1 MITISD
7 LENIDSEKMYKIY
20 DQWPEIADKSFNS
33 ELEVIDFGKID
44 HIVFSGMGGSGTI
57 GDFFAAILSKTNLH
71 VNVVKGYVLP
81 KNVNS
86 ETLVITTSVS
96 GNTEET
102 LSVLESAH
110 KMNCK
115 ILAFASGGK
124 MEEFCYNNNIK
135 FCKIKK
141 YHSPRASFVSYFYSI
156 LKIIEPNIPVKNS
169 EIKKSL
175 QELKDTRKTISSEN
189 LSDTNEALNI
199 ANFLDSVPII
209 YYPWGLQAAAIR
221 FKSSLQENSKMHT
234 MVEDIVEA
242 SHNGIVAWEVKS
254 SIQPILLQGKDD
266 YIKTKERWK
275 IIEKYFNQNQIKFQ
289 KIISKEGDII
299 TKLINLI
306 YILDYASIYLA
317 VKNGVNPTPVK
328 SIDFIK
334 NQLKNSKEPFEN

>member
-7 LENIDSEKMYKIY
+7 LENIDNKGMHKIY
-20 DQWPEIADKSFNS
+20 DQWPEIADESYNS
-33 ELEVIDFGKID
+33 ELEAIDFGKVN

-124 MEEFCYNNNIK
+124 MEEFCNKNNIK

-141 YHSPRASFVSYFYSI
+141 HHSPRASFVSFLYSI
-156 LKIIEPNIPVKNS
+156 LKILEPNIPVNNTDIQNS
-169 EIKKSL
+169 LKK
-175 QELKDTRKTISSEN
+175 LKDTRKTISSKN
-189 LSDTNEALNI
+189 LSNTNEALNL
-199 ANFLDSVPII
+199 AKFLDSIPII
-209 YYPWGLQAAAIR
+209 YYPWGLEAAAIR
-221 FKSSLQENSKMHT
+221 FKSSLQENSKIHT
-234 MVEDIVEA
+234 IVEDVVEA

-254 SIQPILLQGKDD
+254 NIQPILVQGKDD

-275 IIEKYFNQNQIKFQ
+275 ILEKYFNQNEIKFQ

-306 YILDYASIYLA
+306 YILDYTSIYLA
-317 VKNGVNPTPVK
+317 VKKGINPTPVK

-334 NQLKNSKEPFEN
+334 NQLKNY